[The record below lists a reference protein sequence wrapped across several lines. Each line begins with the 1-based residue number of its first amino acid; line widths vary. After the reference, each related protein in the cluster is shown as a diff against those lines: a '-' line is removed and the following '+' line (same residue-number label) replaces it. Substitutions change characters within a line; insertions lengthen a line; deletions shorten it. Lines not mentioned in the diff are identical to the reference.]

1 MIEPNLSTG
10 AAVGITFT
18 LTLLVTLPVG
28 VAIGLCLSRCRCGQ
42 KRKATDEY
50 EDGAIYEE
58 PPAVAMAVYNNQ
70 AYETSITVTSNKAYG
85 KINRR

>member
-1 MIEPNLSTG
+1 M
-10 AAVGITFT
+10 
-18 LTLLVTLPVG
+18 G
-28 VAIGLCLSRCRCGQ
+28 VAIGLCLSQCRCGQ

-58 PPAVAMAVYNNQ
+58 PPAVAAENSMAVYNNQ